1 MPRIQNLLLHNFP
14 HVAPGTVLKFNPGQN
29 LLLQNNGPSQSRR

>member
-1 MPRIQNLLLHNFP
+1 MLRIQNLLLHKFP
-14 HVAPGTVLKFNPGQN
+14 HVAPGTVLEFGPGLN